1 MTEAERKQINQ
12 RIALL
17 ERATALFGRFGGLIP
32 MAIAFLNKWPTQV
45 ELYPHWQVGE
55 SWKVFLSLYLYWL
68 AWFVLERATKFAKSS
83 LAP

>member
-1 MTEAERKQINQ
+1 MTNAERKQINQ

-32 MAIAFLNKWPTQV
+32 MAVAFLNKWSTQV

-55 SWKVFLSLYLYWL
+55 SWKVFLSFYLYWFAWL
-68 AWFVLERATKFAKSS
+68 ALGRAISFAKGSID
-83 LAP
+83 P

>member
-1 MTEAERKQINQ
+1 MTNAERNQINR

-32 MAIAFLNKWPTQV
+32 MAVAFLNRWPTQV

-55 SWKVFLSLYLYWL
+55 SWKVFLSVYLYWFAWL
-68 AWFVLERATKFAKSS
+68 ALGRAISFAKAS